1 MLTSGGFMIIASLF
15 PMAIVLFITI
25 IEMAVAVIQAYVFSL
40 LTAIYISESIHLH

>member
-1 MLTSGGFMIIASLF
+1 MLTAGGIMTIASIF
-15 PMAIVLFITI
+15 PMLIVLFITV